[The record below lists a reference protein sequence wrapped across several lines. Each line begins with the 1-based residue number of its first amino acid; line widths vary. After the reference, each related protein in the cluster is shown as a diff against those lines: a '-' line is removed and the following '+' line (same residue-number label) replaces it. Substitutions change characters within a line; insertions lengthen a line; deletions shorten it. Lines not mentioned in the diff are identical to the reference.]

1 MMDLEGEVVNIFKGN
16 EATVGS
22 LSQSLETEIV
32 SGCWDGTASV
42 WDVETGKKKDVLSGH
57 KHSVSVLSLQNGII
71 VTGSHDKKIRLWY
84 RGKMENCFDADFC
97 N

>member
-32 SGCWDGTASV
+32 SGKSIYTKS
-42 WDVETGKKKDVLSGH
+42 EPTEKL
-57 KHSVSVLSLQNGII
+57 II
-71 VTGSHDKKIRLWY
+71 KATILKLKYS
-84 RGKMENCFDADFC
+84 
-97 N
+97 